1 MVRRLTLRSALMCRN
16 ALTMLYVLACCMFWC
31 VVRSGALCVGCFVA
45 RFDVLHLF
53 LALSFK
59 LLRDQPEIMSRSKI
73 LRSAFLLRESF
84 DRLCFITII
93 CYFVTLS
100 NRLVLFVH
108 KIALMVTRMV

>member
-1 MVRRLTLRSALMCRN
+1 MCRN
-16 ALTMLYVLACCMFWC
+16 ALTMLYVLARCMLWC
-31 VVRSGALCVGCFVA
+31 VVRSGALRVGCFAA
-45 RFDVLHLF
+45 RFDVPRTY

-59 LLRDQPEIMSRSKI
+59 PLRDQPEIMSRSKI

-108 KIALMVTRMV
+108 KIALMITRMV

>member
-1 MVRRLTLRSALMCRN
+1 MCRN
-16 ALTMLYVLACCMFWC
+16 ALTMLYVLARCMLWC
-31 VVRSGALCVGCFVA
+31 VVRSGALRVGCFAA

-59 LLRDQPEIMSRSKI
+59 LLRDQPEIMSRSEI

-108 KIALMVTRMV
+108 KIALMVIRMV

>member
-1 MVRRLTLRSALMCRN
+1 MPQRFD
-16 ALTMLYVLACCMFWC
+16 MLYVLARCMLWC
-31 VVRSGALCVGCFVA
+31 VVRSGVLRVGCFVA
-45 RFDVLHLF
+45 RFDVLYLF

-59 LLRDQPEIMSRSKI
+59 LLRDQPEIMSRSEI

-84 DRLCFITII
+84 DRFCFITINF
-93 CYFVTLS
+93 YFVTLS